1 MPWTEVSI
9 MCAREE
15 FVRLATQS
23 GANKSEL
30 CRRFGISRPTGDKW
44 IERWQEGQAMA
55 DRSRRPH
62 HCPGRS
68 TTALEHSV
76 VQLREAHPAWGARKL
91 HSVLMR
97 RGVAVPCVST
107 VHAILQ
113 RHGLI
118 EAQES
123 AKHRAFVRFEHPRPN
138 DLWQMDFKGHVGLS
152 AGGRCHPLTVLD
164 DHSRFSLCLQALPD
178 ERGSGVQASLRS
190 TFRHYGL
197 PRRMVMD
204 NGAPWG
210 NSPDHPYTPLG
221 VWLMRLGIRVG
232 HSRPYHPQTL
242 GKDERFHRSLKAE
255 VLGRRCFADLSQ
267 AQAGFDGWRALYNFE
282 RPHESLNMQV
292 PAARYQIS
300 ATTFPETL
308 PVAHYEHGVH
318 VRRVQQHGWIS
329 FGGHHYRVPKAFYG
343 QSLGLRPNATRDG
356 VVDVMFFQ
364 QCIAHINLLDHQVEQ
379 PVNHVPEHL

>member
-9 MCAREE
+9 MSAREE
-15 FVRLATQS
+15 FVRLATQA

-44 IERWQEGQAMA
+44 IERWHEGQAMA
-55 DRSRRPH
+55 DHSRRPH
-62 HCPGRS
+62 HSPGRS
-68 TTALEHSV
+68 AAALEQQV
-76 VQLREAHPAWGARKL
+76 VQLRERHPAWGARKL
-91 HSVLMR
+91 HSVLAR
-97 RGVAVPCVST
+97 RGLAVPCVST

-152 AGGRCHPLTVLD
+152 TGGRCHPLTVLD

-178 ERGSGVQASLRS
+178 EQGSGVQASLRS
-190 TFRHYGL
+190 TFRRYGL

-255 VLGRRCFADLSQ
+255 VLGRRCFADLRQ
-267 AQAGFDGWRALYNFE
+267 AQDGFDGWRALYNFE
-282 RPHESLNMQV
+282 RPHESLDMQV
-292 PAARYQIS
+292 PATRYQIS
-300 ATTFPETL
+300 ATAFPETL
-308 PVAHYEHGVH
+308 PVAHYEHGVQ

-343 QSLGLRPNATRDG
+343 QSLGLQPNAKRDG
-356 VVDVMFFQ
+356 VVDVMFFH
-364 QCIAHINLLDHQVEQ
+364 QCIAHINLHDHLVEQ